1 MVSRS
6 DDHIRKVTSEL
17 SAEMLGDLFVA
28 KDEIVYQSVPHADF
42 AGRPAW
48 RVRFEPTFSSNHTVG
63 LDINGEVIL
72 GRNMDGP
79 EYVTLFSAEESEKLG
94 VSRRHALLR
103 PTDTKLYIVD
113 LNSTNG
119 TWINGHSIG
128 VNTPY
133 ALTNGDRLV
142 LGRMEC
148 IVNIVKRPTGHTAA
162 LHSKADLADILPT
175 IARAIT
181 AQLNL
186 EEVLKQ
192 AMDMVMTYTQT
203 DEVSVWLVDDQT
215 GELFLEAGRGLND
228 EQLNRLSVSDS
239 LAGKVMETG
248 KPVHANR
255 SDQGSQIKVKTG
267 YLVEAVIYVPLALGG
282 VTFGVLSAAHR
293 KAGKTFNSRDEKL
306 MMAIADFTAI
316 AIQNART
323 YEATNH
329 ALTRRIKIVTAL
341 NYALSYDL
349 KAALNP
355 VIGYAGLLVDADTLD
370 DDSRDMANQ
379 ISEAGRYLAHLLE
392 KLTEIT
398 RLCENPS
405 MPQAPLDL
413 VEVVSRGVYD
423 LQPAADAKGITLDF
437 QVMGEACIIQG
448 NAPYLYRSVFN
459 LVDNAVKYSPP
470 GAVVSTALVFGY
482 NDIIIRVRDTGPGI
496 PQADLPYLFDKYF
509 RSKPSGGEDG
519 GLGLGLELV
528 RTTVEA
534 HRGTIS
540 VRNGDDQGAEFVI
553 TLPNTLRIE

>member
-17 SAEMLGDLFVA
+17 SAEMLGDMFSA
-28 KDEIVYQSVPHADF
+28 QDEVIYRPAPHAEM

-48 RVRFEPTFSSNHTVG
+48 RVRFDPTFSSNNPFG
-63 LDINGEVIL
+63 LDINGEIIL
-72 GRNMDGP
+72 GRGIDGP
-79 EYVTLFSAEESEKLG
+79 QYVTLFSGEESEKLG
-94 VSRRHALLR
+94 VSRQHALLR

-128 VNTPY
+128 VNTPH
-133 ALTNGDRLV
+133 ALSNGDRLV

-148 IVNIVKRPTGHTAA
+148 IVTIVKRPTGHTAA
-162 LHSKADLADILPT
+162 LHTKADFADILPA

-186 EEVLKQ
+186 KEILKQ
-192 AMDMVMTYTQT
+192 AMETVMSYTKT
-203 DEVSVWLVDDQT
+203 DEVSVWLVDEQT

-228 EQLNRLSVSDS
+228 EQLTRLSVSDS

-248 KPVHANR
+248 KPTYANR
-255 SDQGSQIKVKTG
+255 SEQGSQIKVKTG

-293 KAGKTFNSRDEKL
+293 KAGKTFNARDEKL
-306 MMAIADFTAI
+306 MTAIADFTAI

-323 YEATNH
+323 YEATDH

-355 VIGYAGLLVDADTLD
+355 VIGYAGLLGSYDTLD
-370 DDSRDMANQ
+370 DDTRDIANQ
-379 ISEAGRYLAHLLE
+379 IGEAGHYMAHLLE

-405 MPQAPLDL
+405 MPQTPLDL

-423 LQPAADAKGITLDF
+423 LQPDADAKGITLDL
-437 QVMGEACIIQG
+437 QVMGEPYIIQG
-448 NAPYLYRSVFN
+448 NAHYLYRSVFN

-470 GAVVSTALVFGY
+470 GAAVSVALVFGY

-496 PQADLPYLFDKYF
+496 PKSDLPYLFDKYF
-509 RSKPSGGEDG
+509 RSKSSSGDDG

-528 RTTVEA
+528 RATVEA
-534 HRGTIS
+534 HRGTITA
-540 VRNGDDQGAEFVI
+540 RNADDQGAEFVI
-553 TLPNTLRIE
+553 TLPITLRIE